1 MTPILSTKD
10 LNLYYREEGT
20 GTPVVL
26 LHGLTLSGLMWTP
39 QVKALSKTY
48 RVIIPDLRGHGKSS
62 APDHGYTFHDYASDI
77 KRLFDEL
84 NMDKAHLIGLSLGG
98 AVAAEFTVAY
108 AESVISTVLISPMP
122 PRFIPGDDWSVTL
135 NKFRSVMNDKGL
147 DSAVE
152 NVLLKEPVFGK
163 MNIGIDD
170 WMNLKNAVRQFSGTP
185 VDDNLSG
192 RNDSM
197 RILELLPALETPF
210 LIITGENDYKKF
222 HDAAES
228 LADSL
233 LNVRHL
239 SVKNAGHLCSMEQP
253 EIVNKEILRFLSNSV
268 HHRTQKSD
276 D

>member
-1 MTPILSTKD
+1 
-10 LNLYYREEGT
+10 
-20 GTPVVL
+20 
-26 LHGLTLSGLMWTP
+26 
-39 QVKALSKTY
+39 
-48 RVIIPDLRGHGKSS
+48 
-62 APDHGYTFHDYASDI
+62 
-77 KRLFDEL
+77 
-84 NMDKAHLIGLSLGG
+84 
-98 AVAAEFTVAY
+98 
-108 AESVISTVLISPMP
+108 
-122 PRFIPGDDWSVTL
+122 
-135 NKFRSVMNDKGL
+135 MNDQGL
-147 DSAVE
+147 ESAVE

-222 HDAAES
+222 HDSAKS

-233 LNVRHL
+233 LNVRRV
-239 SVKNAGHLCSMEQP
+239 SVKHAGHLVSMEQP
-253 EIVNKEILRFLSNSV
+253 EIVNKEILQFLSYSV
-268 HHRTQKSD
+268 SRRIQMSD